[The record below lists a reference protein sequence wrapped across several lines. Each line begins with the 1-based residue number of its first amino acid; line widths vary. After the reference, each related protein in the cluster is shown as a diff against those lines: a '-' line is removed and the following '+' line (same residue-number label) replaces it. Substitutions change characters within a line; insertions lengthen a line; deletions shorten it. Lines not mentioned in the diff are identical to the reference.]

1 MSTGHQHAPAKRT
14 TPGVLFFSL
23 ALTAAF
29 VVFETAAGVR
39 AHSLALL
46 SDAGHNFTD
55 AFALLLA
62 AIGFYI
68 QSRPA
73 DQTKTYGY
81 QRTGVL
87 VAFVNALT
95 LVVLAG
101 VLFWESYQRLRS
113 PEPVAEMTMIV
124 VAGIGLLMNLAIVWG
139 LGGHG
144 HDLNIRAAWMHMLGD
159 AASSD

>member
-29 VVFETAAGVR
+29 VVFETAAGLR

-62 AIGFYI
+62 ACGVYWEA
-68 QSRPA
+68 RPG
-73 DQTKTYGY
+73 DHVKTFGY
-81 QRTGVL
+81 QRAGVL
-87 VAFVNALT
+87 AAFVNALMLGA
-95 LVVLAG
+95 LVLVY
-101 VLFWESYQRLRS
+101 ESYWRLLH
-113 PEPVAEMTMIV
+113 PERVGEITMIV
-124 VAGIGLLMNLAIVWG
+124 VASVALILNIWIVRA

-144 HDLNIRAAWMHMLGD
+144 DHHHDL
-159 AASSD
+159 